1 MRRLLSAC
9 FRVRAGDGGAR
20 RSTLTWRRVGVRAA
34 VLALLLSVFTP
45 LAALPARAASGTVV
59 SLEFDD
65 GSAGQYTLA
74 YQRALQPHGA
84 NATFF
89 VKSGTI
95 GNSGNMTW
103 AQVQAL
109 ASAGNDIGGKTVNS
123 ANLTTDP
130 NPTAQ
135 VCNDRQALIQHGLT
149 PVAFAFP
156 GGAYNSSVQTIVKN
170 CGYGNA
176 RSAGGVSA
184 SGPTYADT
192 IPPANLLAT
201 KAWTPPTAASAE
213 TQLSDM
219 EAEVSAAAAHG
230 GGWVQIILY
239 RVCSQTYDP
248 NNYTSCLGSSRP
260 VELDTVNGFLDWMQ
274 SAGQTGGAPAGAT
287 LSTVRNVITGA
298 DTTAPATTITC
309 NGAACQS
316 STYTGSVT
324 VTLSAT
330 DTGSGVASTHYTTDG
345 STPTLS
351 SPTYTGP
358 FLVAA
363 TATVQYASWDYAGNA
378 ETAHSKT
385 ITVQQQSADTTPPTT
400 TISCNGAACGS
411 TGYTAP
417 VTVTLTATDNPGGYG
432 VDKTYYTTDGSTPTT
447 SSTVYTG
454 PFTVRQNSTVQFF
467 STDLAGNA
475 EQPKSQA
482 INFTVV
488 VSLTFDD
495 GQESQ
500 YTVGF
505 LHGLQPLGMHGTFYI
520 VTGWTGNNS
529 LGNDSMTLSQLDDLY
544 NNGDELGGH
553 TVDHIDLT
561 SSSYTQQQ
569 KIAEVCGS
577 FQALTQEGFNPVSFA
592 YPFGAW
598 DANAE
603 QIVQNCGFTN
613 ARTTG
618 GVDMSGPGAGPVYAE
633 TIPPPNPYAVRAAY
647 NSTSPAELTLS
658 YLENSVTGAA
668 QNGGGWVPLTFHK
681 ICSQTYDPANYS
693 SCTSDTA
700 SPIEL
705 ATFTAF
711 LNWLQNAGQPG
722 GAPAGTVV
730 KTVRQALGS

>member
-1 MRRLLSAC
+1 
-9 FRVRAGDGGAR
+9 VGAR
-20 RSTLTWRRVGVRAA
+20 A
-34 VLALLLSVFTP
+34 ALLGLLVSVLTP
-45 LAALPARAASGTVV
+45 LATSPASAAGQTVV
-59 SLEFDD
+59 SVEFDD
-65 GSAGQYTLA
+65 GSAGQYTLG
-74 YQRALQPHGA
+74 YSRALQPHGA

-89 VKSGTI
+89 VKSGTV

-103 AQVQAL
+103 TQVQAL
-109 ASAGNDIGGKTVNS
+109 ASAGNDVGGKTVNS

-135 VCNDRQALIQHGLT
+135 VCNDRQALIQHGLS
-149 PVAFAFP
+149 PVAFAYP

-170 CGYGNA
+170 CGYGNG
-176 RSAGGVSA
+176 RGAGGVSA
-184 SGPTYADT
+184 SGPAYAET
-192 IPPANLLAT
+192 IPPASFLAT
-201 KAWTPPTAASAE
+201 RAWVPPTSASTP

-219 EAEVSAAAAHG
+219 QAEVNAAASHG

-248 NNYTSCLGSSRP
+248 NNYTSCLSSSRP
-260 VELDTVNGFLDWMQ
+260 VQLDAVNGFLDWMQ
-274 SAGQTGGAPAGAT
+274 NAGQTGGAPAGAT
-287 LSTVRNVITGA
+287 VSTARSVITGS
-298 DTTAPATTITC
+298 DTTAPATTIAC
-309 NGAACQS
+309 NAAACQS
-316 STYTGSVT
+316 STYAGSVS
-324 VTLSAT
+324 VTLPAT
-330 DTGSGVASTHYTTDG
+330 DTGSGIASTHYTTDG

-358 FLVAA
+358 FLVAS
-363 TATVQYASWDYAGNA
+363 TATVTYASWDNAGHA
-378 ETAHSKT
+378 ETAHSQT
-385 ITVQQQSADTTPPTT
+385 ITVQQSSSDTTPPTT
-400 TISCNGAACGS
+400 TISCNGASCSS

-417 VTVTLTATDNPGGYG
+417 VTVTLAATDNPGGYG

-447 SSTVYTG
+447 SSSVYTG
-454 PFTVRQNSTVQFF
+454 PFTVNQNSTVKFF

-475 EQPKSQA
+475 EQVNTQV

-500 YTVGF
+500 YSVGF

-529 LGNDSMTLSQLDDLY
+529 SGNDSMTLSQLGDLS

-553 TVDHIDLT
+553 TVDHINMT

-569 KIAEVCGS
+569 KTAEVCDN
-577 FQALTQEGFNPVSFA
+577 FQALAQDGFNPVSFA
-592 YPFGAW
+592 YPYGAY

-603 QIVQNCGFTN
+603 QIVQSCGFSN

-618 GVDMSGPGAGPVYAE
+618 GIDMNGVGAGPVYAE
-633 TIPPPNPYAVRAAY
+633 TIPPPHPYAVRAVY
-647 NSTSPAELTLS
+647 NSTAPAALTLS
-658 YLENSVTGAA
+658 YLENSVTAA
-668 QNGGGWVPLTFHK
+668 TQNGGGWVPLTFHK

-693 SCTSDTA
+693 SCTSDPA

-705 ATFTAF
+705 DTFTAF
-711 LNWLQNAGQPG
+711 LTWLQNAGQPG

-730 KTVRQALGS
+730 KTVRQVLNGS